1 MRRIVWW
8 MGFTACGI
16 WAQSHVP
23 GVDFL
28 VPGLILSLQVEKASQ
43 TVWLGLVWLLLQ
55 EGMGSL
61 PFGFGL
67 LWYAAATGLFLLG
80 RWLFEARNLLFM
92 SMLGLALGLLHYGLV
107 LVMAGLQDW
116 LVPTGRL
123 LTESIH
129 QVLFFPLEWAVIHA
143 AYRILAAANLRSV

>member
-67 LWYAAATGLFLLG
+67 LWGCSCSGAGCSRPGTSCSCPCSAWPWDCSITGWFWSWPG
-80 RWLFEARNLLFM
+80 CRTGWFPP
-92 SMLGLALGLLHYGLV
+92 
-107 LVMAGLQDW
+107 AG
-116 LVPTGRL
+116 
-123 LTESIH
+123 S
-129 QVLFFPLEWAVIHA
+129 
-143 AYRILAAANLRSV
+143 